1 MKKTSGILWG
11 IALVAIGVILALN
24 ALGITDINIFF
35 DGWWTLFF
43 IIPSLIGLISERDK
57 TCSIIFLC
65 IGVIPLLCYQKVLD
79 FSLLWKLLVPAVIV
93 IIGIR
98 LIIGA
103 VRPGGRRSGGDTED
117 WVSGSG
123 SGIFSGAKLDFSG
136 EEFKGT
142 ELNAVFGAVECDL
155 RRAIINGDC
164 VINAKAIFGG
174 ITIYVPADIKI
185 KVRST
190 SIFGGVDDK
199 TGAGRSGEHTLYIND
214 TCVFG
219 GIDIK

>member
-24 ALGITDINIFF
+24 ALGITEINIFF
-35 DGWWTLFF
+35 DGWWTLFL

-65 IGVIPLLCYQKVLD
+65 IGVIP
-79 FSLLWKLLVPAVIV
+79 LLWKLLVPAVIV

-103 VRPGGRRSGGDTED
+103 VRPGGRRSGGDTEG

-164 VINAKAIFGG
+164 MINAKAIFGG

>member
-103 VRPGGRRSGGDTED
+103 VRPGGRRSGGDTEG

-214 TCVFG
+214 TCVVG

>member
-1 MKKTSGILWG
+1 M
-11 IALVAIGVILALN
+11 
-24 ALGITDINIFF
+24 
-35 DGWWTLFF
+35 
-43 IIPSLIGLISERDK
+43 
-57 TCSIIFLC
+57 
-65 IGVIPLLCYQKVLD
+65 
-79 FSLLWKLLVPAVIV
+79 
-93 IIGIR
+93 
-98 LIIGA
+98 
-103 VRPGGRRSGGDTED
+103 
-117 WVSGSG
+117 SGSG